1 MSNLLNFLT
10 IPEEEEIFFDQIEMY
25 EEFGANAAM
34 ILALVWL
41 GIMAFALLN
50 YVLFSIGLYGIT
62 KNHGIESAGLAWV
75 PVARQWVKGSIVDY
89 HSKCKEKPTKWHVI
103 LPIFAVLPVLL
114 VIAMYVA
121 MFVMI
126 FAMEEFNVLNDVDDA
141 MLSSMI
147 VFFGLYFGVIIVTL
161 LNSISNIICDYKIF
175 EEVNPK
181 HAILFTFLSYLLP
194 FAQGICLIVC
204 KKYGTGVKQEEYQ
217 PVFTPDTV
225 PSVSVFEPAQA
236 PAETVVNEPE
246 DPFIKAMSEEAAE
259 AAQKVVEAP
268 IEEMIEAPAEEV
280 IEAPAEETTLI
291 DDSDIFT
298 E

>member
-1 MSNLLNFLT
+1 MTKLLNFLT
-10 IPEEEEIFFDQIEMY
+10 IPEEEEIFFDQIEIY

-41 GIMAFALLN
+41 GIMAFSLLN
-50 YVLFSIGLYGIT
+50 YILFSIGLYGVA

-114 VIAMYVA
+114 FIAMYIA

-126 FAMEEFNVLNDVDDA
+126 FAMEESFVLNDIDDA
-141 MLSSMI
+141 MLTSMI

-161 LNSISNIICDYKIF
+161 LNGISNIICDYKIF
-175 EEVNPK
+175 EEVHPR

-194 FAQGICLIVC
+194 FAHGICLIVC
-204 KKYGTGVKQEEYQ
+204 KKYGTGVKQEKFQ
-217 PVFTPDTV
+217 PEFASEPVAPI
-225 PSVSVFEPAQA
+225 SVFEPAQA
-236 PAETVVNEPE
+236 PTEAVKNEVE
-246 DPFIKAMSEEAAE
+246 DPFIQAMSKEAAVAE
-259 AAQKVVEAP
+259 QNAP
-268 IEEMIEAPAEEV
+268 IEEV
-280 IEAPAEETTLI
+280 IEAPIEEVTEAPAEEAKPI